1 MTTIEQRLRAAFA
14 AADTALNDLDAAP
27 NSGNAPI
34 GRDVDNPADITTSRG
49 GQGHR
54 RDDTGEQRPRRG
66 LARFAPI
73 ATAAA
78 CVALVAGIAWTAAE
92 RHTPPDANTN
102 PTRTGV
108 PSLSPT
114 RPPTT
119 ASSSQVLRPLPGPGV
134 SQARLLPGGHGYVLT
149 GTRLLA
155 TTDYARSWID
165 QTPAG
170 VSAAQL
176 ANADVQMFGDTH
188 AWLAVPDM
196 HSTGPLT
203 ATVYRRSG
211 ATWQKATAT
220 ATGLPTLPGTQV
232 NTYLS
237 FATATDGWLAIT
249 GQVTS
254 TPSGALLR
262 TTDAGATW
270 SLVTS
275 SSAQTAAL
283 PGVGPVDFVTATAG
297 WMTEPWSGRTWMT
310 HTGGKTWTAF
320 TLPRPAGQAR
330 DVAKLLVLPQ
340 RSGPRL
346 VTAVDYAQ
354 PVSGT
359 GDVVVLYTSSDN
371 GTSWNVLASVPR
383 TGNEDVVF
391 AAAPD
396 QDTQVLLGL
405 NGTGAGA
412 APSWTVSLIQSG
424 TVNAASSSVVPADVV
439 ALAASDPTHLW
450 AVVQSNGCTNG
461 KSNCFA
467 SSGLFTTSNGGRDW
481 TLARPPT

>member
-14 AADTALNDLDAAP
+14 AADTALRDHDVAP
-27 NSGNAPI
+27 NRGNAPI
-34 GRDVDNPADITTSRG
+34 GGDVDNPAGDTTTRSG
-49 GQGHR
+49 KGHR
-54 RDDTGEQRPRRG
+54 RDDTGERRTRRG
-66 LARFAPI
+66 HVRFAPI
-73 ATAAA
+73 AAAA
-78 CVALVAGIAWTAAE
+78 ASVALVAGIAWTAAE
-92 RHTPPDANTN
+92 RHTSPAANSK
-102 PTRTGV
+102 PTRTGL
-108 PSLSPT
+108 PSISPT
-114 RPPTT
+114 RPPPT
-119 ASSSQVLRPLPGPGV
+119 ASASQVLRPLPGPGV

-176 ANADVQMFGDTH
+176 AGADVQIFDDTH
-188 AWLAVPDM
+188 AWLAVADTRT
-196 HSTGPLT
+196 TGPLT
-203 ATVYRRSG
+203 ATVHRRSG

-220 ATGLPTLPGTQV
+220 ATGLPTLPGMQV

-254 TPSGALLR
+254 TPWGALLR

-270 SLVTS
+270 SPVAS

-283 PGVGPVDFVTATAG
+283 PGVGPVDFVTSTVG

-310 HTGGKTWTAF
+310 RNGGKTWAAF
-320 TLPRPAGQAR
+320 TLPRPAGQAG
-330 DVAKLLVLPQ
+330 DVATLLAMPQ

-346 VTAVDYAQ
+346 VTAVSYAK
-354 PVSGT
+354 PVSGA
-359 GDVVVLYTSSDN
+359 GDVVVLYTSSDE
-371 GTSWNVLASVPR
+371 TSWSVLASVPR

-405 NGTGAGA
+405 NGTGAGT
-412 APSWTVSLIQSG
+412 APSWIVSLIQGG
-424 TVNAASSSVVPADVV
+424 TVNAASSSVVPAGVI
-439 ALAASDPTHLW
+439 ALAASDSTHLW

-461 KSNCFA
+461 KSNCFS
-467 SSGLFTTSNGGRDW
+467 SSGLFTTSNAGRDW